1 MDFWIYAGPIA
12 VAAVGYF
19 IAAEI
24 SNLRK
29 QITKLN
35 ETQTQ
40 MAIYFGAAPGKIRT
54 IG

>member
-1 MDFWIYAGPIA
+1 MDFWIYAGPMAI
-12 VAAVGYF
+12 AAVGYF
-19 IAAEI
+19 IASEI

-40 MAIYFGAAPGKIRT
+40 MAISLAQLQARLERQ
-54 IG
+54 

>member
-1 MDFWIYAGPIA
+1 MDFWIYAGPLA

-19 IAAEI
+19 IASEI

-40 MAIYFGAAPGKIRT
+40 MAISLAQLQARLERQ
-54 IG
+54 